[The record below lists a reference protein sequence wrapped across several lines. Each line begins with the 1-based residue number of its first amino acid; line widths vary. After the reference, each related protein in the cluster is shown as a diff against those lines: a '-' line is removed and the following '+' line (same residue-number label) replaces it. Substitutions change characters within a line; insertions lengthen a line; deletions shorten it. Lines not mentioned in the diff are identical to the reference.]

1 VTVGAIVGAIEG
13 DAVGIDVGET
23 VGVAVGVG
31 VGAAV
36 GEVVGE
42 SVIIV
47 QTRSDTCDGAWLSN
61 ATPTSHAE
69 MVEHSRSEL
78 TVGGVSWKCVTK
90 SHAVMAEH

>member
-1 VTVGAIVGAIEG
+1 MTVGATVGAIVGDTLG
-13 DAVGIDVGET
+13 VGVGAT

-42 SVIIV
+42 SVMVV
-47 QTRSDTCDGAWLSN
+47 QTRSDTWDGAWLSN

-78 TVGGVSWKCVTK
+78 VVGGVSWK
-90 SHAVMAEH
+90 